1 LKEVKVALDI
11 KTAITERR
19 SIRKY
24 RPDPVPDDMLQE
36 LMEAARLAPSGTN
49 HQPWRFIVVKNQ
61 EVKERI
67 QAAAFNQV
75 FLSQAPVL
83 LVCCADLMTYAR
95 DTRKRLQELID
106 AGVFGP
112 EAFDG
117 YPDIDKPKD
126 QAALKAFI
134 PHAMLNA
141 AIATEHI
148 ALRAVSLG
156 LGTCWV
162 QLMKAKQIAQILE
175 MPDNLV
181 ITALMPV
188 GFPDQNPAPRPRVS
202 VQDIVYKMID

>member
-1 LKEVKVALDI
+1 MDI
-11 KTAITERR
+11 RTAMSERR

-24 RPDPVPDDMLQE
+24 RSDPVPDDMLQE
-36 LMEAARLAPSGTN
+36 LLEAARLAPSGTN

-61 EVKERI
+61 DVKERI
-67 QAAAFNQV
+67 QAAAFNQK
-75 FLSQAPVL
+75 FLSQAPIL
-83 LVCCADLMTYAR
+83 LVCCADLTTYAR

-112 EAFDG
+112 EAFES

-126 QAALKAFI
+126 FNTLKAFI
-134 PHAMLNA
+134 PHAMLNV

-148 ALRAVSLG
+148 ALRAASLG

-162 QLMKAKQIAQILE
+162 QLFKAKQIAQILE
-175 MPDNLV
+175 MPENLM

-202 VQDIVYKMID
+202 IQDIVYKVVD